1 MYSLFG
7 SSIYLDLKSEE
18 TLKKQPNPSN
28 QLRSLLVISDWFSI
42 CSNLHYLIL
51 KVNSTKWDFY
61 LFFNNIHIHQIFLL
75 GFYFFSEGF

>member
-18 TLKKQPNPSN
+18 KLKKQPNPSN

-42 CSNLHYLIL
+42 CSNLHYLPL
-51 KVNSTKWDFY
+51 KVNSTK
-61 LFFNNIHIHQIFLL
+61 
-75 GFYFFSEGF
+75 